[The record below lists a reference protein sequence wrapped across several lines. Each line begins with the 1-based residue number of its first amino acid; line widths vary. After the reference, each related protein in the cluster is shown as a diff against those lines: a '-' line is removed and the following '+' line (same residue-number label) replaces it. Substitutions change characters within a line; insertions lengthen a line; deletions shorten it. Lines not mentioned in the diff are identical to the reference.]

1 MRHVRWRAALVLWL
15 VAGVCFVVAPAWAVP
30 VSVDGMNISMGQLFL
45 LLGLAMA
52 WGDTRRKVEDLRDDM
67 KHLPCRKNGCDEK

>member
-1 MRHVRWRAALVLWL
+1 MKNIRWRIALVLWVVSGL
-15 VAGVCFVVAPAWAVP
+15 CFVIAPAWAVP
-30 VSVDGMNISMGQLFL
+30 VSVDGIGLSMGQLFL

-67 KHLPCRKNGCDEK
+67 KELPCHNDSCPKK